1 MKKLLAFTL
10 ALMMVLSL
18 FGCSANSGATPTE
31 TNAPAESN
39 AAQQEDPLHFVYV
52 SPLLSH
58 PIWLVAKEGFE
69 DACNDLGI
77 QGDWV
82 GPQGISPE
90 EMAKLIDTAVAQ
102 KADGIITQG
111 LVPAEPVNNAIN
123 AGIPV
128 LVVDSDITDAEG
140 RLAYIGK
147 DNAIQA
153 QLILESVSEKLDPN
167 TPIVCAVQ
175 VAALNYEVAY
185 EEIETLK
192 AAFADWPGGFEVVNI
207 SESKSD
213 KLTSTNAWQNTFQT
227 YPEINLAVS
236 FAAEA
241 GPACANVVTE
251 LGVKEDV
258 LVYAVDD
265 EAETLDLIRDGAID
279 GTVVVSFYNYGYQ
292 AAYWLWQHVTEGLTP
307 EKVVNP
313 ASLVM
318 VEADN
323 VGTYGDTP
331 ATFDKLG

>member
-185 EEIETLK
+185 EEIDTLK

-323 VGTYGDTP
+323 VDTYGDTP

>member
-1 MKKLLAFTL
+1 MKKFL
-10 ALMMVLSL
+10 ALVLALIFAFCL
-18 FGCSANSGATPTE
+18 FGCSKAEGP
-31 TNAPAESN
+31 APEENGGEGEGDS
-39 AAQQEDPLHFVYV
+39 LHFVYV

-69 DACNDLGI
+69 DACRDLGI

-90 EMAKLIDTAVAQ
+90 EMAKLIETAVAQ
-102 KADGIITQG
+102 NADGIITQG
-111 LVPAEPVNNAIN
+111 LVPAEPVNLAID

-128 LVVDSDITDAEG
+128 LVVDSDISDAAG

-153 QLILESVSEKLDPN
+153 QLIHDEVAKKLDEN
-167 TPIVCAVQ
+167 TPISCAVQ

-192 AAFADWPGGFEVVNI
+192 DAFADWPGGFEVVNI

-227 YPEINLAVS
+227 YPDINLAVS

-251 LGVKEDV
+251 MNLKDQI
-258 LVYAVDD
+258 LVFAVDD
-265 EAETLDLIRDGAID
+265 EEETLDLIRDGAID
-279 GTVVVSFYNYGYQ
+279 GTVAVSFYNYGYQ

-307 EKVVNP
+307 KQVVNP
-313 ASLVM
+313 ASLLM
-318 VEADN
+318 VDADN
-323 VGTYGDTP
+323 VDTYGDTP
-331 ATFDKLG
+331 AAFEKLS

>member
-1 MKKLLAFTL
+1 MKKLLALTL
-10 ALMMVLSL
+10 ALVLTLSL
-18 FGCSANSGATPTE
+18 FGCTGTGTGE
-31 TNAPAESN
+31 TTAPPQDDS
-39 AAQQEDPLHFVYV
+39 LHFVYV

-69 DACNDLGI
+69 DACTDLGI

-82 GPQGISPE
+82 GPQGVSPE

-111 LVPAEPVNNAIN
+111 LVPAEPVNAAIE

-128 LVVDSDITDAEG
+128 LVVDSDISDAEG

-153 QLILESVSEKLDPN
+153 QLIYESVSAKLDPN
-167 TPIVCAVQ
+167 TPIYCAVQ

-185 EEIETLK
+185 EEIDTLE
-192 AAFADWPGGFEVVNI
+192 AVFADWPGGFEVVNI

-227 YPEINLAVS
+227 YPEVNLAVS

-251 LGVKEDV
+251 IGKKDDI

-265 EAETLDLIRDGAID
+265 EAETLDLIRAGAID

-307 EKVVNP
+307 ENVINP
-313 ASLVM
+313 ASLMM
-318 VEADN
+318 VDGTN
-323 VGTYGDTP
+323 VDTYGDTP
-331 ATFDKLG
+331 SEFDKLK

>member
-1 MKKLLAFTL
+1 MKKFL
-10 ALMMVLSL
+10 ALVLTLIFAFCL
-18 FGCSANSGATPTE
+18 FGCSKA
-31 TNAPAESN
+31 
-39 AAQQEDPLHFVYV
+39 EDPAPEENGGEGEGDSLHFVYV
-52 SPLLSH
+52 SPLLSQ
-58 PIWLVAKEGFE
+58 PIWLVAKEAFE
-69 DACNDLGI
+69 DACRDLGI

-90 EMAKLIDTAVAQ
+90 EMAKLIETAVAQ
-102 KADGIITQG
+102 NADGIITQG
-111 LVPAEPVNNAIN
+111 LVPAEPVNLAID

-128 LVVDSDITDAEG
+128 LVVDSDISDADG

-153 QLILESVSEKLDPN
+153 QLIYDEVAAKLDKI
-167 TPIVCAVQ
+167 TPISCAVQ

-192 AAFADWPGGFEVVNI
+192 DAFADWPGGFEVVNI

-251 LGVKEDV
+251 MNLKDQI
-258 LVYAVDD
+258 LVFAVDD
-265 EAETLDLIRDGAID
+265 EEETLDLIRDGAID
-279 GTVVVSFYNYGYQ
+279 GTVAVSFYNYGYQ

-307 EKVVNP
+307 KQVVNP
-313 ASLVM
+313 ASLLM
-318 VEADN
+318 VDADN
-323 VGTYGDTP
+323 VDTYGDTP
-331 ATFDKLG
+331 TAFEKLS

>member
-1 MKKLLAFTL
+1 MKKVLALTL
-10 ALMMVLSL
+10 ALIMVLSL
-18 FGCSANSGATPTE
+18 FGCSAKSDD
-31 TNAPAESN
+31 APAATKASAENN
-39 AAQQEDPLHFVYV
+39 AATQEEPLHFVYV

-69 DACNDLGI
+69 DACADLGI

-128 LVVDSDITDAEG
+128 LVVDSDISDADG

-147 DNAIQA
+147 DNANQA
-153 QLILESVSEKLDPN
+153 RLIRESVEARLDPS

-185 EEIETLK
+185 EEIDTLK
-192 AAFADWPGGFEVVNI
+192 AAFEDWPGGFEVVNI

-213 KLTSTNAWQNTFQT
+213 KLISTNAWQNTFQT
-227 YPEINLAVS
+227 YPEINLAVN

-251 LGVKEDV
+251 MNIKDNV
-258 LVYAVDD
+258 LVFAVDD
-265 EAETLDLIRDGAID
+265 EAETLDLIRAGAID

-307 EKVVNP
+307 ENVVNP
-313 ASLVM
+313 ASLIM
-318 VEADN
+318 VEASN
-323 VGTYGDTP
+323 VDTYGDTP
-331 ATFDKLG
+331 AEFDKLG